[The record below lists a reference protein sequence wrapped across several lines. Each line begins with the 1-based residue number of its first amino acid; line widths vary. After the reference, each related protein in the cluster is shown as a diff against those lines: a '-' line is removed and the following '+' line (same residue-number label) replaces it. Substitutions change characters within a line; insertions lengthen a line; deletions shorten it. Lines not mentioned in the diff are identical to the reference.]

1 MTKAY
6 EDYCQTIAA
15 ETTDLTSKL
24 QKLLRG
30 DQSVTA
36 EEINRQADQCF
47 DRLDS
52 AAAKYWADFAAEQCI
67 PSNPQNTRE
76 EENLVK

>member
-6 EDYCQTIAA
+6 EDYYKTVTA

-24 QKLLRG
+24 QGLLRG

-36 EEINRQADQCF
+36 EKINQQADQCF
-47 DRLDS
+47 DRLNS
-52 AAAKYWADFAAEQCI
+52 AAAKYWADFAAEQRK
-67 PSNPQNTRE
+67 PNNPQKTRE